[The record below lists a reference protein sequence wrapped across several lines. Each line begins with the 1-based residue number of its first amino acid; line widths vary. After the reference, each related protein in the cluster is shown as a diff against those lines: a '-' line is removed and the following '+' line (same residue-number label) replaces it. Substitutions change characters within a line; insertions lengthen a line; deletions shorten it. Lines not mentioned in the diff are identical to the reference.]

1 MTYHEKTRKI
11 AGHYGFRHQAWK
23 LVEEC
28 GELAAAMAKYVLG
41 QAGRSAVIEE
51 MADVTVMLRQM
62 EYLMGIQKG
71 ELHAAMDFKV
81 NRQLDRMKEEI
92 PLDKSKERSI
102 IKTHQEIAW
111 YQELYDKARKAQI
124 ASAEEAETLRRENE
138 QLRAALR
145 QHRPMERRGA

>member
-11 AGHYGFRHQAWK
+11 ASHYGFRHQAWK

-62 EYLMGIQKG
+62 EIG
-71 ELHAAMDFKV
+71 
-81 NRQLDRMKEEI
+81 
-92 PLDKSKERSI
+92 
-102 IKTHQEIAW
+102 
-111 YQELYDKARKAQI
+111 
-124 ASAEEAETLRRENE
+124 
-138 QLRAALR
+138 RA
-145 QHRPMERRGA
+145 HV